1 MQLRPCTKKK
11 QSASISCWQAI
22 HGSAQP
28 GHLNKIAHMEDRDMT
43 LDGRIE
49 KRVPAEIPGHLM
61 RLRGLR
67 VAEEAHTENVSPRWN
82 SPTVGG

>member
-1 MQLRPCTKKK
+1 
-11 QSASISCWQAI
+11 
-22 HGSAQP
+22 
-28 GHLNKIAHMEDRDMT
+28 MT

-82 SPTVGG
+82 SPTVGGVAL